1 MQLLISIFFCFL
13 RTEALVQ
20 SLKILLERFTRLGQL
35 LPCSIKAVDT
45 GLDGLFDVAND
56 TFIYKV
62 G

>member
-1 MQLLISIFFCFL
+1 M
-13 RTEALVQ
+13 Q